1 MKINVALILSI
12 ILAVGLVAFGFTA
25 FQIYSERQ
33 KLNNELELN
42 TIRLSEEFYTN
53 YLHKLELGDT
63 TQIKLSDATI
73 SRYNFLGVAIYYNAD
88 SIKTFNK
95 ETLQYLEHST
105 DYIAQAIAADSSI
118 SN

>member
-33 KLNNELELN
+33 KLNSELELN

-53 YLHKLELGDT
+53 YLNKLETGDS
-63 TQIKLSDATI
+63 TQLKIIDAI
-73 SRYNFLGVAIYYNAD
+73 IRRYNFLGVAVYYNAD
-88 SIKTFNK
+88 RHEKW
-95 ETLQYLEHST
+95 
-105 DYIAQAIAADSSI
+105 
-118 SN
+118 